1 MRLRRDRA
9 IEIKT
14 PEEFDRMRAAGLVVA
29 RTLRVLADSVRP
41 GISTAE
47 LDAIAAREIAS
58 AGAEPSFL
66 GYYGYPAV
74 ICTSVNEEIV
84 HGIPSEER
92 RLGSRGHYFH

>member
-1 MRLRRDRA
+1 
-9 IEIKT
+9 
-14 PEEFDRMRAAGLVVA
+14 MRAAGLVVA
-29 RTLRVLADSVRP
+29 RTLRVLADAVRP
-41 GISTAE
+41 GVSTAE
-47 LDAIAAREIAS
+47 LDAIAEREIRG

-92 RLGSRGHYFH
+92 RLQPGDIISID